1 MARNRY
7 KNIKHVQKQAKL
19 ESKKE
24 FYVPRTRNYA
34 RSRLIPFWQNFG
46 SRSTQVFTPE
56 QVELLL
62 KNPYGNYLQL
72 QEVSNYL
79 WATSPMYQNI
89 MYYLATLMSFDYM
102 IFPDNSFT
110 NSKKSLEN
118 RLFDSAKII
127 KQAQVKST
135 FPMMLLRTLVN
146 GETYWYDLSDTNNT
160 IMQEID
166 SRYCQLSGID
176 DDNLWRYYINLAK
189 IPFTNILEMPDE
201 IQIAYRKWVDGG
213 KSKVKIDKVIDGVP
227 ITIPSNLYLVSKRGF
242 SMFSHIRKTQH
253 DYPFLA
259 SMFTDLIVLE
269 ENKAYLNESLRADIV
284 KLVHLRIPI
293 DKDSGQ
299 PIMDKETIG
308 VYHES
313 SKEHFPSNV
322 SPLTNPFEVQS
333 ITFDKSQQNGINI
346 AEHSQKVVQTSSG
359 TSDSLFS
366 ASTTN
371 GLGISIT
378 ADATKMYPFL
388 YYFDNIINYKIK
400 SQKFLCSFLQINQY
414 NRLEWHKQYGT
425 DLANGMNRQLWM
437 STSNIEI
444 YDFLNASKMEQILD
458 FDQYL
463 PVKLNANQMSGN
475 DANPNGGRP
484 EKDANDKADSTVT
497 TDSYK

>member
-1 MARNRY
+1 VARNRY
-7 KNIKHVQKQAKL
+7 KNIKQTQKQAKS
-19 ESKKE
+19 EIKKE
-24 FYVPRTRNYA
+24 FYVPKTHNYA
-34 RSRLIPFWQNFG
+34 KSRLIPFWQNFG
-46 SRSTQVFTPE
+46 SRSASAFTPE
-56 QVELLL
+56 QAELLL
-62 KNPYGNYLQL
+62 KDPYGNYLKL

-176 DDNLWRYYINLAK
+176 DDNLWRYYIDFAK
-189 IPFTNILEMPDE
+189 IPSPNILEMPDE
-201 IQIAYRKWVDGG
+201 IQIAYQKWIDGG
-213 KSKVKIDKVIDGVP
+213 KSKIKTEKIIDGV
-227 ITIPSNLYLVSKRGF
+227 TIIIPNNLYLVSKRGF
-242 SMFSHIRKTQH
+242 SMFSHIKKTQH

-269 ENKAYLNESLRADIV
+269 ENKDYLNDSLRADIV
-284 KLVHLRIPI
+284 KLIHLKIPT
-293 DKDSGQ
+293 DPVSGL
-299 PIMDKETIG
+299 PIMDKEIIG

-313 SKEHFPSNV
+313 SKEHLPDNV
-322 SPLTNPFEVQS
+322 SPLTNPFEVQA

-346 AEHSQKVVQTSSG
+346 VDHSQKIVQTSGGVSE
-359 TSDSLFS
+359 TLFS

-400 SQKFLCSFLQINQY
+400 SQKFITSFLQINQY
-414 NRLEWHKQYGT
+414 NRLDWHKQYGL
-425 DLANGMNRQLWM
+425 DLASGGNRQLWM
-437 STSNIEI
+437 STSSIEI
-444 YDFLNASKMEQILD
+444 YDYLNASKMEQILD

-463 PVKLNANQMSGN
+463 PVKMNANQMSGA
-475 DANPNGGRP
+475 DGRP
-484 EKDANDKADSTVT
+484 ELPSNEQSDSTQKVNEH
-497 TDSYK
+497 K